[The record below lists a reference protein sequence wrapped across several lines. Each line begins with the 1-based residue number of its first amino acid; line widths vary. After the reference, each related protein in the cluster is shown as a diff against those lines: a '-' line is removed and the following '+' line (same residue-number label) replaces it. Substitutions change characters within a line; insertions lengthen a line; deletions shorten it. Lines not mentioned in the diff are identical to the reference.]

1 MVRGAQLFEPT
12 DEIGLA
18 RSPSSAAELGRA
30 YARRQVATAVR
41 PRRSSLDGMKEAG

>member
-18 RSPSSAAELGRA
+18 RGPLSAAELGRA
-30 YARRQVATAVR
+30 YARRQVAAAVD
-41 PRRSSLDGMKEAG
+41 PRRASLDGVGEGG